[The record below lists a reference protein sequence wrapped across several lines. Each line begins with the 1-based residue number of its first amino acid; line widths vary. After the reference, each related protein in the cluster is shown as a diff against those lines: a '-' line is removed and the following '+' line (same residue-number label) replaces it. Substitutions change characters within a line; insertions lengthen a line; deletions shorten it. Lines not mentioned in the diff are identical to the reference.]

1 VYAALRFTIWG
12 RVWTLRASEGCRE
25 IGGGDRAGYEG
36 GEEVNMRGLSAEE
49 QIIEL
54 RTALL
59 WIHSRV
65 LLLTTALDGL
75 GKTIAEE
82 AGRVSSAA
90 GTAGGADST
99 RRESSSFQE
108 NVLLYAQRRAA
119 RRTLTQAVRA
129 GALIPQDALGFTV
142 EGYPP
147 SDEGI
152 DVLALRARAPQ
163 SGDESETEDP
173 ELDTPGAEVP
183 TLAPMRTSPDCS
195 AGPENLAASRQ
206 SGAVLG
212 AGQGPTV
219 PTSAISDVRAASV
232 RNPRVAAS
240 PRAARHRRRVRHV
253 FREPTVGAGS
263 GPSLEHG
270 SATSA

>member
-1 VYAALRFTIWG
+1 V
-12 RVWTLRASEGCRE
+12 V
-25 IGGGDRAGYEG
+25 
-36 GEEVNMRGLSAEE
+36 EEVNMRGLSAEE

-59 WIHSRV
+59 RIHSRV

-75 GKTIAEE
+75 GETIAEE
-82 AGRVSSAA
+82 AGRGSSAA
-90 GTAGGADST
+90 GTEGGGEPA

-142 EGYPP
+142 EGYPS

-152 DVLALRARAPQ
+152 DVLALRARRAPQ
-163 SGDESETEDP
+163 SDDESETEDP
-173 ELDTPGAEVP
+173 EVDTPAAEVP
-183 TLAPMRTSPDCS
+183 TLAPMRTDL
-195 AGPENLAASRQ
+195 AGSRQ
-206 SGAVLG
+206 SGGVLG
-212 AGQGPTV
+212 AGRGPTV
-219 PTSAISDVRAASV
+219 PTSAISDVRAASA

-253 FREPTVGAGS
+253 SASQQLARDQAQAWSTARQRRRDARPAKGGS
-263 GPSLEHG
+263 KDKPKKK
-270 SATSA
+270 